1 MQSLFSKIPSLPFI
15 FLGLGLSLLFPC
27 LAENTNDQIPLD
39 FKRDVQPI
47 LKSHCYGCHGPKKQ
61 KSDIRF
67 DTLSTNLLKDAPA
80 AETWHDALH
89 AVSIGEM
96 PPDDEP
102 ELSTKERT
110 ILTDWIRGEL
120 IKVVASTTG
129 SEGGPVL
136 RRLNGAE
143 YRYTLTDLLGIKA
156 DYGSKLPLDPLST
169 EGFRNDGATL
179 GMSALQLES
188 YLESSREALGRVLVE
203 GDQPPRTSDLKT
215 KTDTINGLRP
225 GKPSSRL
232 GRLNY
237 FVSRVNDAPRFGD
250 FTIRVKA
257 RAEIIEGKPA
267 PLLHVEYG
275 NKISGAIAFIESV
288 GTEAVLS
295 AEPQIFELRAR
306 AEAFPLLPPDP
317 SEKPDPQ
324 KNTKKAKNKKGSSK
338 FLQFILLTNSYDDGR
353 KPPKKAK
360 GKKGKKTIP
369 EDPGFPKI
377 IIESVEFI
385 GHDYDIWP
393 PEPHTRILFE
403 SPKKDLDYATDVFQ
417 RFLRRAWRR
426 PPTESEVSKYAD
438 HFQQTVAGG
447 TPRFEALRETLAVA
461 LTSPNFLFLAEPKT
475 TDEARRPLSDHE
487 LATRL
492 SYFLWSSMPDD
503 ELSRI
508 ADRGELQNPNVLR
521 TQFARMLA
529 DEKSSRF
536 IEQFSSQWLDLE
548 GVHRIAVNPDFHPN
562 FDDALKTDM
571 AHESQYFF
579 AEILRTNTS
588 ALQFLDADFTMVN
601 AALAQHYG
609 LEGPKTQHF
618 ERVSLKGSDRPGGLL
633 GHAAIHLINSDGGE
647 SHPIKRAVWIRE
659 RLLNDPP
666 KPPPPNIP
674 SLESIDPKFAKLSI
688 REQMEVHRSDPAC
701 NDCHRS
707 IDPWG
712 LALERYNALGLRR
725 EHILRPSGKGRKL
738 IKLPVE
744 SSTVLPGNHPVDGLD
759 GLKAHLL
766 SERREQFARA
776 LVSKLLTYS
785 LGRSLTLADRLAV
798 DDLTKGFSKN
808 EYRLPYLLESII
820 LSKAF
825 SNR

>member
-1 MQSLFSKIPSLPFI
+1 M
-15 FLGLGLSLLFPC
+15 
-27 LAENTNDQIPLD
+27 AENTGIPISLD
-39 FKRDVQPI
+39 FKREVQPI
-47 LKSHCYGCHGPKKQ
+47 LKAHCYGCHGPKKQ
-61 KSDIRF
+61 KNDIRF
-67 DTLSTNLLKDAPA
+67 DTLSTDLLKDAPA
-80 AETWHDALH
+80 AETWHDALN

-120 IKVVASTTG
+120 KKVIASTKDSGG
-129 SEGGPVL
+129 SPVL

-143 YRYTLTDLLGIKA
+143 YRYTLTDLLGIKS

-188 YLESSREALGRVLVE
+188 YLESAREALGRVLVE
-203 GDQPPRTSDLKT
+203 GAQPPRTSDLKT
-215 KTDTINGLRP
+215 GTDTINGLRP

-237 FVSRVNDAPRFGD
+237 FVSRVKDAPRFGD
-250 FTIRVKA
+250 FTIRIKA

-295 AEPQIFELRAR
+295 AEPQIFEFQGR

-317 SEKPDPQ
+317 NEKPDFQ
-324 KNTKKAKNKKGSSK
+324 KNTKKAKNEKGSSK

-360 GKKGKKTIP
+360 GRNGKKTIP
-369 EDPGFPKI
+369 EDPSFPKI

-385 GHDYDIWP
+385 GHDYVTWP

-403 SPKKDLDYATDVFQ
+403 SSKKDLDYASEVFQ
-417 RFLRRAWRR
+417 KFLRRAWRR
-426 PPTESEVSKYAD
+426 PPTESEVIKYVD

-447 TPRFEALRETLAVA
+447 TPHFLALRETLAVA
-461 LTSPNFLFLAEPKT
+461 LASPNFLFLAEPKAVG
-475 TDEARRPLSDHE
+475 DSRRPLNDHE

-508 ADRGELQNPNVLR
+508 ADRGDLQKPKVLR
-521 TQFARMLA
+521 AQFARMLA
-529 DEKSSRF
+529 DEKSTRF
-536 IEQFSSQWLDLE
+536 VAQFSSQWLDLE
-548 GVHRIAVNPDFHPN
+548 GVNRIAVNPDFYPN
-562 FDDALKTDM
+562 FDESLKADM
-571 AHESQYFF
+571 AHESQHFF

-633 GHAAIHLINSDGGE
+633 GHAAIHMITSDGGE

-666 KPPPPNIP
+666 KPPPPNTP

-688 REQMEVHRSDPAC
+688 RKQMEVHRSDPAC

-712 LALERYNALGLRR
+712 IALERYNAIGLWR
-725 EHILRPSGKGRKL
+725 ENILRPSGKGRKL

-744 SSTVLPGNHPVDGLD
+744 SRTVLPGNHPVDGLD
-759 GLKAHLL
+759 GLKAYLL
-766 SERREQFARA
+766 SGRREQFVRA

-785 LGRSLTLADRLAV
+785 LGRSLSLADRLAV
-798 DDLTKGFSKN
+798 DDLTKAFSKN
-808 EYRLPYLLESII
+808 GYRLPGLLEGIVFHE
-820 LSKAF
+820 AF
-825 SNR
+825 LNR